1 MAESEQGK
9 AQDGQGLGSK
19 RERFAREYLIDRNCK
34 KAAER
39 AGYSPKCAQSVGS
52 RLLRDPRVK
61 AIIDAGEA
69 RLSDKVGLTAEL
81 VLEELLTI
89 AQADIADAYDE
100 AGNLLP
106 IKQMPLAVRKA
117 LASIETSEKGIKV
130 RRWDKVEAL
139 KLLGQHLGAWKDRL
153 QLEGEGGGPV
163 VVEVV
168 NFADKAGSTE

>member
-1 MAESEQGK
+1 MAEH
-9 AQDGQGLGSK
+9 AQGLSEK
-19 RERFAREYLIDRNCK
+19 RARFAREYLVDRNGK
-34 KAAER
+34 QAAIR
-39 AGYSPKCAQSVGS
+39 AGYKPTSAEQAAS
-52 RLLRDPRVK
+52 RMLRDPAVK
-61 AIIDAGEA
+61 AYIEQGEA
-69 RLSDKVGLTAEL
+69 KLTEKVGLTAEL

-89 AQADIADAYDE
+89 AQADIADAYD
-100 AGNLLP
+100 ADGNLLP

-117 LASIETSEKGIKV
+117 LASVEVGDKGVKV

>member
-1 MAESEQGK
+1 MAEN
-9 AQDGQGLGSK
+9 AQGLSEK
-19 RERFAREYLIDRNCK
+19 RARFAREYLVDRNGK
-34 KAAER
+34 QAAIR
-39 AGYSPKCAQSVGS
+39 AGYKATSAEQAAS
-52 RLLRDPRVK
+52 RMLRDPAVK
-61 AIIDAGEA
+61 AYIEQGEVK
-69 RLSDKVGLTAEL
+69 LTEKVGLTAEL

-89 AQADIADAYDE
+89 ACADIADAYD
-100 AGNLLP
+100 ADGTLLP

-117 LASIETSEKGIKV
+117 LASIETSDKGVKV

-168 NFADKAGSTE
+168 NFADKKEGA